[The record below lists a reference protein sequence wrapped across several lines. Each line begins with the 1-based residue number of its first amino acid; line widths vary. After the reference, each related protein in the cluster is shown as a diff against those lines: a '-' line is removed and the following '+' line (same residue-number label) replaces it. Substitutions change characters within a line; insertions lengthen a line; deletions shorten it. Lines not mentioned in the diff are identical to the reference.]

1 MYLKKLRVLKNT
13 DELIQNISFH
23 LGLNLV
29 VGESDHNGSSNSLGK
44 TTLCRCINFCLAGS
58 VEEFFIDPESKN
70 IENTEVKN
78 FLINNQVKFELT
90 LGKDIDNNSPLD
102 IKILRQISFDQDEQK
117 IIIIN
122 SIDNNNMS
130 IDDFLEQ
137 LKIKLFSTSVNKP
150 TFRNTITKFVRRT
163 DIQVNNILKYLNVYT
178 SNIDY
183 TTLRFFLFGY
193 SDSEVIEKKQ
203 IIEKNVAKVTKQ
215 FKALK
220 TIIPEGNQQKIDLLQ
235 IELAEKE
242 ILRDSFKVEE
252 EYKVDESELAKIESQ
267 ISELNSN
274 LSTLNSDKS
283 TLINRK
289 EQIISNEF
297 KDNIQNIKYL
307 YEEAQLLNIN
317 VQNKFE
323 ETVAF
328 HNSMLKN
335 EEIYLNKRIDKL
347 TFTIENLKKKWISL
361 TKEYNILLEKLSKQ
375 GALAEYTKLNDQ
387 IIKLSSE
394 LSEKKALQIQL
405 DELSNQKNN
414 LTEQLRV
421 ISEEIDEKIDDFK
434 KVNITTFNLYFSK
447 YSEKLY
453 NERWYVTFDADGTS
467 YKFDVQAF
475 ESNAGSGKKQTLV
488 AAFDIAYM
496 SFIQDQKIKLPY
508 PRFATQDKIE
518 VIDISELEML
528 STLVLNASGQL
539 VTPIIQDKFIN
550 FDIEDIEEKV
560 ILRLSPTNKFFK
572 I

>member
-13 DELIQNISFH
+13 DELIQDISFH

-29 VGESDHNGSSNSLGK
+29 VGESDNNGSSNSLGK
-44 TTLCRCINFCLAGS
+44 TTLCRCINFCLAGN
-58 VEEFFIDPESKN
+58 VEEFFIDSESKN

-130 IDDFLEQ
+130 IDNFLEQ

-242 ILRDSFKVEE
+242 TLRDSFKVEE

-289 EQIISNEF
+289 EQIIANEF

-317 VQNKFE
+317 IQNKFE
-323 ETVAF
+323 ETVIF

-347 TFTIENLKKKWISL
+347 TFTIENLKKKWMSL
-361 TKEYNILLEKLSKQ
+361 TKEYNILLDKLSKQ

-518 VIDISELEML
+518 VIDISELEKL

-550 FDIEDIEEKV
+550 FDIADIEEKV